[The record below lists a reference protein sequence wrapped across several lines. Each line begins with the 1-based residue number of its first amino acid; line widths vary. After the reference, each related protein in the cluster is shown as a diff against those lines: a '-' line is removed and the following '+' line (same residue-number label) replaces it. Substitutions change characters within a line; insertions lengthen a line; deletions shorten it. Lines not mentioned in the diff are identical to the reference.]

1 MEKTVQTG
9 ARWPAKV
16 HRRLVRSA
24 RAYRFSVNAY
34 IVLATVE
41 KMDRDQELRK
51 QAALQAKAGGAG

>member
-16 HRRLVRSA
+16 HKRLVREA
-24 RAYRFSVNAY
+24 RYWRVSLNAY
-34 IVLATVE
+34 IIQATVE

-51 QAALQAKAGGAG
+51 QAALQAKAGGVG